1 MVVSC
6 PGNGE
11 ADEGLHAIFK
21 AAWEAKSDTPVPLY
35 GPGHNMIP
43 TMHVADLAAYV
54 AAVCLEP
61 PAQQYLLAVDSLR
74 LTQREIVTAIAQ
86 SFGDTPVKELSMEEL
101 YFQKVLCLKLAVG
114 TCQGCVQPSQQL
126 CTVTAAAL
134 AGSMTEVKLHV

>member
-11 ADEGLHAIFK
+11 ADDGLHAIFK
-21 AAWEAKSDTPVPLY
+21 AAWKAKSDTPVPLY
-35 GPGHNMIP
+35 GPGHNTIP

-86 SFGDTPVKELSMEEL
+86 RFGDTPVKELSMEEL
-101 YFQKVLCLKLAVG
+101 FFQKVLCLKLAVG
-114 TCQGCVQPSQQL
+114 TCQGCATKSAVV
-126 CTVTAAAL
+126 TVTAAAL
-134 AGSMTEVKLHV
+134 AGSMTEYKLHM